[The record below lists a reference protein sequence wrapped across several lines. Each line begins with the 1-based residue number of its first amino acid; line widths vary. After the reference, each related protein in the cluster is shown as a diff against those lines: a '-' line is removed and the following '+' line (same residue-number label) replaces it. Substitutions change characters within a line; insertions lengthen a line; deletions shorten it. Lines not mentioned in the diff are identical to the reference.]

1 MKTQD
6 KKDIRQIFNEGL
18 EQLVLPILDDIYKNM
33 ATKKDL
39 DAVKEDVAGLRE
51 DVAGLREDVAGL
63 REDVSVLT
71 DDVASIDRKLD
82 AEIAWR
88 DDASK
93 RLKKVEVKLGF
104 VK

>member
-1 MKTQD
+1 MNEQD

-18 EQLVLPILDDIYKNM
+18 EQLVLPHFENIDKKFESIGRKFEKVNKDLEGIKKDVSDIKDDI
-33 ATKKDL
+33 
-39 DAVKEDVAGLRE
+39 
-51 DVAGLREDVAGL
+51 
-63 REDVSVLT
+63 SVLQV
-71 DDVASIDRKLD
+71 DVTNIDKKLD

-104 VK
+104 AK